1 MSSSSYWKNREKKWQ
16 EECQEKDK
24 DWQKEIMEVYQT
36 MADEINDQIDIFY
49 QKYAEKNEM
58 TMAQAKQYL
67 DRTDIEYY
75 SRQAKRYC
83 EEAARDMASGSYSQ
97 DASKEYFTEQANKE
111 MARYN
116 TAMKISR
123 LEMIKHQINLRIAKA
138 QGKVMS
144 AAEKALSERAMETYT
159 RQAGILGET
168 VLNNAKNIDT
178 IVHASFHGQNF
189 SERIWGKQQD
199 NMKKVL
205 TKALQDCLVLGKG
218 AAPFVREL
226 AKETG
231 VTTRQAQRLISTELS
246 RVQNQAALDS
256 MVAGGFEEF
265 QVVASPNCCEEC
277 QAINGEHFPI
287 PKLATGTNA
296 PPMHPNCRCSIAPFE
311 ARDEDDDFDE
321 ASFDEWCDYMEEH
334 EDDEDALT
342 WEEWKKQ
349 NHEIEFKA
357 HQEEQEY
364 KTVSLN
370 AEQPETFTTNFREER
385 KAYPIEERKNW
396 YVEEG
401 VHVKSRQVHEVNKA
415 VQTAMK
421 AHGLSDLGNT
431 KIIIVNDTTLSTGA
445 LAAYDPVQDVLKLG
459 YYLTNETAF
468 ELDPNDKSLMPHNL
482 DVTMIHELFH
492 WKDAKEYRKKI
503 GEITQETRNEYFSY
517 RKEIA
522 RKKTEKL
529 EMRYALDKISAYSRK
544 MRQAEQYDEVYTEL
558 RTYLLSGGQY
568 EKLKR

>member
-265 QVVASPNCCEEC
+265 QVVASPNCCKEC

-311 ARDEDDDFDE
+311 ARDEDDDDFDE

-334 EDDEDALT
+334 EDDPNAMT
-342 WEEWKKQ
+342 WEEWKDKEKRIVAQ
-349 NHEIEFKA
+349 
-357 HQEEQEY
+357 
-364 KTVSLN
+364 
-370 AEQPETFTTNFREER
+370 
-385 KAYPIEERKNW
+385 
-396 YVEEG
+396 
-401 VHVKSRQVHEVNKA
+401 KSR
-415 VQTAMK
+415 
-421 AHGLSDLGNT
+421 
-431 KIIIVNDTTLSTGA
+431 
-445 LAAYDPVQDVLKLG
+445 
-459 YYLTNETAF
+459 
-468 ELDPNDKSLMPHNL
+468 
-482 DVTMIHELFH
+482 
-492 WKDAKEYRKKI
+492 R
-503 GEITQETRNEYFSY
+503 R
-517 RKEIA
+517 
-522 RKKTEKL
+522 
-529 EMRYALDKISAYSRK
+529 
-544 MRQAEQYDEVYTEL
+544 
-558 RTYLLSGGQY
+558 
-568 EKLKR
+568 

>member
-159 RQAGILGET
+159 RQAGILGDT

-199 NMKKVL
+199 NMKK
-205 TKALQDCLVLGKG
+205 
-218 AAPFVREL
+218 
-226 AKETG
+226 
-231 VTTRQAQRLISTELS
+231 S
-246 RVQNQAALDS
+246 
-256 MVAGGFEEF
+256 
-265 QVVASPNCCEEC
+265 
-277 QAINGEHFPI
+277 
-287 PKLATGTNA
+287 
-296 PPMHPNCRCSIAPFE
+296 
-311 ARDEDDDFDE
+311 
-321 ASFDEWCDYMEEH
+321 
-334 EDDEDALT
+334 
-342 WEEWKKQ
+342 
-349 NHEIEFKA
+349 
-357 HQEEQEY
+357 
-364 KTVSLN
+364 
-370 AEQPETFTTNFREER
+370 
-385 KAYPIEERKNW
+385 
-396 YVEEG
+396 
-401 VHVKSRQVHEVNKA
+401 
-415 VQTAMK
+415 
-421 AHGLSDLGNT
+421 
-431 KIIIVNDTTLSTGA
+431 
-445 LAAYDPVQDVLKLG
+445 
-459 YYLTNETAF
+459 
-468 ELDPNDKSLMPHNL
+468 
-482 DVTMIHELFH
+482 
-492 WKDAKEYRKKI
+492 
-503 GEITQETRNEYFSY
+503 
-517 RKEIA
+517 
-522 RKKTEKL
+522 
-529 EMRYALDKISAYSRK
+529 
-544 MRQAEQYDEVYTEL
+544 
-558 RTYLLSGGQY
+558 
-568 EKLKR
+568 

>member
-218 AAPFVREL
+218 AAPFAREL

-265 QVVASPNCCEEC
+265 QVVASPNCCKEC

-349 NHEIEFKA
+349 NHKIRRNIDAATASIKKCEAKIESA
-357 HQEEQEY
+357 R
-364 KTVSLN
+364 S
-370 AEQPETFTTNFREER
+370 
-385 KAYPIEERKNW
+385 
-396 YVEEG
+396 
-401 VHVKSRQVHEVNKA
+401 
-415 VQTAMK
+415 
-421 AHGLSDLGNT
+421 
-431 KIIIVNDTTLSTGA
+431 A
-445 LAAYDPVQDVLKLG
+445 LA
-459 YYLTNETAF
+459 
-468 ELDPNDKSLMPHNL
+468 ELADS
-482 DVTMIHELFH
+482 ELVVNV
-492 WKDAKEYRKKI
+492 D
-503 GEITQETRNEYFSY
+503 
-517 RKEIA
+517 
-522 RKKTEKL
+522 
-529 EMRYALDKISAYSRK
+529 
-544 MRQAEQYDEVYTEL
+544 
-558 RTYLLSGGQY
+558 
-568 EKLKR
+568 

>member
-116 TAMKISR
+116 TAMKYYSRQAKRYCEEAARDMASGSYSQDASKEYFTEQANKEMARYNTAMKISR

-178 IVHASFHGQNF
+178 IVHASFHGQTF

-231 VTTRQAQRLISTELS
+231 VTTTWLPDPTLRMRQKNTSLS
-246 RVQNQAALDS
+246 RR
-256 MVAGGFEEF
+256 
-265 QVVASPNCCEEC
+265 
-277 QAINGEHFPI
+277 I
-287 PKLATGTNA
+287 
-296 PPMHPNCRCSIAPFE
+296 
-311 ARDEDDDFDE
+311 
-321 ASFDEWCDYMEEH
+321 
-334 EDDEDALT
+334 
-342 WEEWKKQ
+342 KKW
-349 NHEIEFKA
+349 
-357 HQEEQEY
+357 
-364 KTVSLN
+364 
-370 AEQPETFTTNFREER
+370 P
-385 KAYPIEERKNW
+385 
-396 YVEEG
+396 
-401 VHVKSRQVHEVNKA
+401 
-415 VQTAMK
+415 
-421 AHGLSDLGNT
+421 
-431 KIIIVNDTTLSTGA
+431 DTTR
-445 LAAYDPVQDVLKLG
+445 P
-459 YYLTNETAF
+459 
-468 ELDPNDKSLMPHNL
+468 
-482 DVTMIHELFH
+482 
-492 WKDAKEYRKKI
+492 
-503 GEITQETRNEYFSY
+503 
-517 RKEIA
+517 
-522 RKKTEKL
+522 
-529 EMRYALDKISAYSRK
+529 
-544 MRQAEQYDEVYTEL
+544 
-558 RTYLLSGGQY
+558 
-568 EKLKR
+568 

>member
-1 MSSSSYWKNREKKWQ
+1 MSSSSYWQRREKKWQ

-24 DWQKEIMEVYQT
+24 DWQKEIEEVYQT
-36 MADEINDQIDIFY
+36 MADEISEQIAVFY
-49 QKYAEKNEM
+49 QKFADKNGM

-75 SRQAKRYC
+75 SRLAERYC
-83 EEAARDMASGSYSQ
+83 KEAARDMASGSYSQ

-159 RQAGILGET
+159 RQAGILGDT

-265 QVVASPNCCEEC
+265 QVVSSPDCCEEC

-311 ARDEDDDFDE
+311 ARDEDDDDFDE
-321 ASFDEWCDYMEEH
+321 ASFDEWCDYMEKH
-334 EDDEDALT
+334 EDDPNAMT
-342 WEEWKKQ
+342 WEEWKDKEKRIVAQ
-349 NHEIEFKA
+349 
-357 HQEEQEY
+357 
-364 KTVSLN
+364 
-370 AEQPETFTTNFREER
+370 
-385 KAYPIEERKNW
+385 
-396 YVEEG
+396 
-401 VHVKSRQVHEVNKA
+401 KSR
-415 VQTAMK
+415 
-421 AHGLSDLGNT
+421 GT
-431 KIIIVNDTTLSTGA
+431 KVKITDQAPSKVKVIE
-445 LAAYDPVQDVLKLG
+445 PEG
-459 YYLTNETAF
+459 YT
-468 ELDPNDKSLMPHNL
+468 
-482 DVTMIHELFH
+482 
-492 WKDAKEYRKKI
+492 
-503 GEITQETRNEYFSY
+503 
-517 RKEIA
+517 KEIA
-522 RKKTEKL
+522 IKSREVREQLLIHARDQNDSNECVGLINLVSGERSNWVDGSQDSVDVEGDAEAYHLLISSPPRSLELTHNHPGQSYFSLNDLNVFMSWPSIKCMTIVTNQGKTWYLNKTENFDYKKL
-529 EMRYALDKISAYSRK
+529 SNIMRRHIK
-544 MRQAEQYDEVYTEL
+544 
-558 RTYLLSGGQY
+558 SGLTGDDLVKAFVKDGIRAGL
-568 EKLKR
+568 ERG

>member
-1 MSSSSYWKNREKKWQ
+1 MKTKKIYLPDIVGKGYKAFWNFKGRYRVVKGSRASKKSKTAALWFIYSLMKYPGSNLLVVRKTYRTLKDSCFTDLQWACQRLGVSQHWDFKLSPLEATYKPTGQKILFRGLDDPLKITSITVAAGALCWGWIEEAYEINHEDDFNMLDESIRGELPEGLWKQWTITIRREAMSSSSYWQRREKKWQ

-24 DWQKEIMEVYQT
+24 DWQKEIEEVYQT
-36 MADEINDQIDIFY
+36 MADEISEQIAVFY
-49 QKYAEKNEM
+49 QKFADKNGM

-75 SRQAKRYC
+75 SRLAERYC
-83 EEAARDMASGSYSQ
+83 KEAARDMASGSYSQ

-159 RQAGILGET
+159 RQAGILGDT

-218 AAPFVREL
+218 SAPFVREL

-277 QAINGEHFPI
+277 RAINGEHFPV

-311 ARDEDDDFDE
+311 ARDEDDDDFDE

-334 EDDEDALT
+334 EDDPNAMT
-342 WEEWKKQ
+342 WEEWKDKEKRIVAQ
-349 NHEIEFKA
+349 
-357 HQEEQEY
+357 
-364 KTVSLN
+364 
-370 AEQPETFTTNFREER
+370 
-385 KAYPIEERKNW
+385 
-396 YVEEG
+396 
-401 VHVKSRQVHEVNKA
+401 KSR
-415 VQTAMK
+415 
-421 AHGLSDLGNT
+421 
-431 KIIIVNDTTLSTGA
+431 
-445 LAAYDPVQDVLKLG
+445 
-459 YYLTNETAF
+459 
-468 ELDPNDKSLMPHNL
+468 
-482 DVTMIHELFH
+482 
-492 WKDAKEYRKKI
+492 R
-503 GEITQETRNEYFSY
+503 R
-517 RKEIA
+517 
-522 RKKTEKL
+522 
-529 EMRYALDKISAYSRK
+529 
-544 MRQAEQYDEVYTEL
+544 
-558 RTYLLSGGQY
+558 
-568 EKLKR
+568 